1 MKELRAIALIF
12 LLLSQSVSAIEPGEK
27 RQYDYYN
34 EFTYTYDDNFDGSS
48 IAPIFEDHINDSAE
62 YMVEFQR
69 FAYTTSFDIRPPRF
83 YVETKPRSK
92 VMIPGA
98 QIFNYSGMIDRTCP
112 AIDRGMSTLFYMGET
127 IDIDSCLRKNMYY
140 SALNPIFVP
149 ETFPQNS
156 SVIGQLF
163 TQSVPSIEVEQPL
176 TVRYIASLLLN
187 DLPIDEALYTYQ
199 ATLRLISTDG
209 QIGYSVSAKLRGDY
223 AKLLQKLADYGLK
236 VTVYGDWERTEKV
249 LYDLRTGWI
258 LSQQS
263 NLSFSRFSWR
273 PEASSLE
280 VFNSSDI
287 LLDISP
293 PFLNG
298 IIPDEFLIIAGV
310 LFTLVVLYM
319 VWKWRRR
326 RRGSEGQKEDLYPE
340 Q

>member
-12 LLLSQSVSAIEPGEK
+12 LLLLQSVSAIEPGEK
-27 RQYDYYN
+27 RQYEYSD
-34 EFTYTYDDNFDGSS
+34 EFTYTYGDVLDGSS
-48 IAPIFEDHINDSAE
+48 INPIYEDHINDSAE

-69 FAYTTSFDIRPPRF
+69 FAYTTSFDVRPPRF

-92 VMIPGA
+92 VMIPEA
-98 QIFNYSGMIDRTCP
+98 QIFNYSGLIDRTCP
-112 AIDRGMSTLFYMGET
+112 GIDQGMSTLFYMGQT
-127 IDIDSCLRKNMYY
+127 IDVGSCLRKNMYY

-176 TVRYIASLLLN
+176 TVRHIASLLLY

-209 QIGYSVSAKLRGDY
+209 QIGYSISAKLMGDY
-223 AKLLQKLADYGLK
+223 AKLLPKLADYGLE
-236 VTVYGDWERTEKV
+236 VTVYSDWERTEEV

-263 NLSFSRFSWR
+263 NLSFSRLSWR
-273 PEASSLE
+273 PEASTLE
-280 VFNSSDI
+280 VYNSSSL

-298 IIPDEFLIIAGV
+298 IIPDEFLTIAGV

-319 VWKWRRR
+319 VWRWRKRK
-326 RRGSEGQKEDLYPE
+326 RGSEGQKEDLYPE